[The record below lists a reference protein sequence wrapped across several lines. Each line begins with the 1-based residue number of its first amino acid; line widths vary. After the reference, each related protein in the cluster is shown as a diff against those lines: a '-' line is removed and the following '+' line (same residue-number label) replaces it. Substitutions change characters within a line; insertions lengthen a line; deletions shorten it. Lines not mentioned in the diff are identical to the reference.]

1 MFDTRP
7 QPLTDPKHLDEFD
20 RIFKHNEYAEE
31 SPKEECKDCECSLTE
46 DNR

>member
-20 RIFKHNEYAEE
+20 RIFKHNDYAED
-31 SPKEECKDCECSLTE
+31 KEECEDCEECKCSLTTDE
-46 DNR
+46 